1 MMLSK
6 IINEKI
12 TKEIE
17 SRLEDKKYTIERIEQ
32 QIDDFDERANEIAEE
47 SIKRI
52 KKADSKKIVEQC
64 KKELYETAEELKSY
78 FRLQIVDAV
87 NENIEK
93 VTRTIAEEL
102 AEEMRDELLVEL
114 ARNAL
119 KTPKTKLMLEAHVP
133 QKRSYGGR
141 IYEEEYGGY

>member
-1 MMLSK
+1 MLSK
-6 IINEKI
+6 MIEEKI
-12 TKEIE
+12 TKQIE
-17 SRLEDKKYTIERIEQ
+17 LRLKDKEHTIERIEQ

-47 SIKRI
+47 SIRRI
-52 KKADSKKIVEQC
+52 KEADSKKIVAQC
-64 KKELYETAEELKSY
+64 KKELCKTAEELKSY

-102 AEEMRDELLVEL
+102 AAEMRDELLVEL

-133 QKRSYGGR
+133 QKHSYGGR

>member
-1 MMLSK
+1 MLSK
-6 IINEKI
+6 IIEEKI

-17 SRLEDKKYTIERIEQ
+17 SQLQDKKYTIERIER
-32 QIDDFDERANEIAEE
+32 QIDDFDEKADEITEE
-47 SIKRI
+47 SIRKI
-52 KKADSKKIVEQC
+52 KEADSTKIVEQC
-64 KKELYETAEELKSY
+64 KKELYETAEELKKY

-93 VTRTIAEEL
+93 VTRIIAKEL

-133 QKRSYGGR
+133 QKHSYGDR
-141 IYEEEYGGY
+141 IYQEEYGGY

>member
-1 MMLSK
+1 MLSK
-6 IINEKI
+6 IIEEKVA
-12 TKEIE
+12 KEIE
-17 SRLEDKKYTIERIEQ
+17 LRLQDKKHTIERIEQ
-32 QIDDFDERANEIAEE
+32 KIDDFDEMANEIAVK
-47 SIKRI
+47 SIERI
-52 KKADSKKIVEQC
+52 KEADSKKIVKQC
-64 KKELYETAEELKSY
+64 KKELCETAEEIKKY

-93 VTRTIAEEL
+93 VTRIIAEEL

-133 QKRSYGGR
+133 QKHSYGGR

>member
-1 MMLSK
+1 MLSK
-6 IINEKI
+6 IIEEKVA
-12 TKEIE
+12 KEIE
-17 SRLEDKKYTIERIEQ
+17 LRLQNEKHTIERIER
-32 QIDDFDERANEIAEE
+32 QIDDFDERAEEITEE
-47 SIKRI
+47 SIRRI
-52 KKADSKKIVEQC
+52 KEADSTKIVEQC
-64 KKELYETAEELKSY
+64 KKELRETADVLKKY

-133 QKRSYGGR
+133 QKHYYGDR
-141 IYEEEYGGY
+141 IYQEDGGY

>member
-1 MMLSK
+1 MLSK
-6 IINEKI
+6 MIEEKI
-12 TKEIE
+12 TKQIE
-17 SRLEDKKYTIERIEQ
+17 LRLKDKEYKVERIERK
-32 QIDDFDERANEIAEE
+32 IDDFDERANEIAEE

-52 KKADSKKIVEQC
+52 KKADSTKIVEQC
-64 KKELYETAEELKSY
+64 KKELYETAEELKKY

-87 NENIEK
+87 NGNIEK
-93 VTRTIAEEL
+93 VTRIIAKEL

-133 QKRSYGGR
+133 QKHSYGDR
-141 IYEEEYGGY
+141 IYQDEYGGY